1 MELTREAHLEP
12 AQRHLSDRH
21 VYAPVEV
28 FAAMTALE
36 DPESVQASLA
46 ASRRGQ
52 DGTTWR
58 VVWLSEAHVTFCEAM
73 RPDHSGWSLELG
85 QAVGQVAPVVNGWT
99 VPLSSMSAL
108 AVTDVRAGRSGFGEG
123 VTADVVWSVS
133 VTGGRGF
140 TVPLFGEFT
149 HASVADDVEGFVAA
163 LRSAWASSD

>member
-1 MELTREAHLEP
+1 MELTRESHLEP
-12 AQRHLSDRH
+12 AKRHLSDRH

-46 ASRRGQ
+46 ESRRGQ

-58 VVWLSEAHVTFCEAM
+58 VAWLSKTRVTFCEAN
-73 RPDHSGWSLELG
+73 RPDHSDWSLELG
-85 QAVGQVAPVVNGWT
+85 QAVGQVALVVDAWT
-99 VPLSSMSAL
+99 VPLSNMSAL
-108 AVTDVRAGRSGFGEG
+108 AVTDVRAGSSGFGG
-123 VTADVVWSVS
+123 SVAADVVWSVS

-140 TVPLFGEFT
+140 TVPLFGDFAH
-149 HASVADDVEGFVAA
+149 HAVADDVEGFVLA